1 MEMKWLMIAW
11 ATIMVAMFA
20 SMSFEAHNSSQCRQA
35 FAQSNKT
42 VEEIKSICGK

>member
-11 ATIMVAMFA
+11 ATIMIGMFA
-20 SMSFEAHNSSQCRQA
+20 GSSYEAKTKADCRVA

-42 VEEIKSICGK
+42 VEEIKQICK

>member
-11 ATIMVAMFA
+11 AVIMVAMFGG
-20 SMSFEAHNSSQCRQA
+20 MSYEAKTKADCRIA

-42 VEEIKSICGK
+42 VEEIVTLCGK

>member
-11 ATIMVAMFA
+11 ATIMIGMFA
-20 SMSFEAHNSSQCRQA
+20 DASYEAKTKTDCRVA

-42 VEEIKSICGK
+42 VEEIKQICK